1 VRLLQDPDDQED
13 EDAVPYI
20 FRARRDP
27 FLYVGLPKDP
37 DDRGKM
43 LKDKHF
49 SDAEWID
56 RVRGKVLAPE
66 AMDLHLGG
74 CRRCGRARDLFGAV
88 AEVALG
94 EAAYDVP
101 EGTLRSARAIFA
113 LQRPERVRI
122 LPRVLACLVYD
133 SFAEPLLVGIRSRQ
147 RVTRQAMYRAGD
159 YYVDLRMESEPETHR
174 VSVVGQIANR
184 RDPERSVAH
193 VPIVLT
199 SDEEV
204 IARAVSN
211 EFGEFQLGY
220 APAKHLRLHV
230 PVSDSGSIEVALN
243 RLRSEPSDAPRE
255 TPKQMTRKSLRPR
268 NRRGK

>member
-1 VRLLQDPDDQED
+1 LYVRLLQDPDD
-13 EDAVPYI
+13 
-20 FRARRDP
+20 RD
-27 FLYVGLPKDP
+27 
-37 DDRGKM
+37 KM
-43 LKDKHF
+43 LTNKHF

-56 RVRGKVLAPE
+56 RVRGQVLAPE
-66 AMDLHLGG
+66 AMDLHLAG

-133 SFAEPLLVGIRSRQ
+133 SFAEPLLVGIRGRQ

-159 YYVDLRMESEPETHR
+159 YYVDLRMESEPKTRR

-193 VPIVLT
+193 VPILLM

-204 IARAVSN
+204 VARAVSN
-211 EFGEFQLGY
+211 AFGEFQLGY

-230 PVSDSGSIEVALN
+230 PVSESENIEVALSQ
-243 RLRSEPSDAPRE
+243 LRTGPPDAPRE
-255 TPKQMTRKSLRPR
+255 TPEHMTRKSLQPR
-268 NRRGK
+268 NRRGR

>member
-1 VRLLQDPDDQED
+1 MTGSFQDPDD
-13 EDAVPYI
+13 
-20 FRARRDP
+20 RD
-27 FLYVGLPKDP
+27 
-37 DDRGKM
+37 KM
-43 LKDKHF
+43 LKHKHF

-56 RVRGKVLAPE
+56 RVRGKVLAPVE
-66 AMDLHLGG
+66 EEMDLHLAG
-74 CRRCGRARDLFGAV
+74 CRRCRRSRDLFGAV
-88 AEVALG
+88 ADVARS
-94 EAAYDVP
+94 EAAYEVP
-101 EGTLRSARAIFA
+101 NGTLRSARAIFA
-113 LQRPERVRI
+113 LQSPERVRI
-122 LPRVLACLVYD
+122 LPRILASLVYD

-159 YYVDLRMESEPETHR
+159 YYVDLRMESQPETRR

-204 IARAVSN
+204 VARAVSN
-211 EFGEFQLGY
+211 EFGEFQLVY

-243 RLRSEPSDAPRE
+243 RLRSGPPDAPRKA
-255 TPKQMTRKSLRPR
+255 PKQMTRKSLRPR
-268 NRRGK
+268 NGRGR

>member
-1 VRLLQDPDDQED
+1 MTPATEKMRP
-13 EDAVPYI
+13 PI
-20 FRARRDP
+20 FFRPAETP
-27 FLYVGLPKDP
+27 FLYGRFLEDC
-37 DDRGKM
+37 DDRDKM

-56 RVRGKVLAPE
+56 RVRGKALAPE
-66 AMDLHLGG
+66 AMDLHLAG
-74 CRRCGRARDLFGAV
+74 CRRCRRAHDLFEDV
-88 AEVALG
+88 AEVARG
-94 EAAYDVP
+94 EATYEVP
-101 EGTLRSARAIFA
+101 AEILRLAHAIFD

-122 LPRVLACLVYD
+122 LPRVLASLVYD

-159 YYVDLRMESEPETHR
+159 YFVDLRMESEPETRR

-204 IARAVSN
+204 VARAVSN

-230 PVSDSGSIEVALN
+230 PVSDCGKIEVALN
-243 RLRSEPSDAPRE
+243 GLRAGPPDAPRK
-255 TPKQMTRKSLRPR
+255 TPRRTTRKSSRPR
-268 NRRGK
+268 KRKGQ